1 MSRSEVLDWIDAGR
15 VAPEDQLRAL
25 RVAGQIPAAAA
36 WRGFLGQLG
45 LWLGTIALATSVI
58 FFFAFNWDELPR
70 MAKFGLVEGAI
81 LASLGLCW
89 WTGVD
94 SLIGKAVLLLLTL
107 LTGALLALTG
117 QVYQT
122 GADTFE
128 LFGWWAVLILPWVV
142 IGRFSP
148 LWLFWLAL
156 LNLTVM
162 LHVRLSRDEEL
173 LIWLLFGLNT
183 LALVAWEAAR
193 RYGIPW
199 LQDAWAP
206 RLVAVAS
213 GWWATMLGVWGVSGG
228 ISDARLAGLGMLAY
242 LAWIGALY
250 FWYRRMRLD
259 PFMLAGGLLSLIV
272 VVVAFLI
279 DKMLDNAESAGF
291 LTIAIV
297 VIGMSAGGAIWLKR
311 IVQEQRVAEEETA

>member
-1 MSRSEVLDWIDAGR
+1 MSRSDVLDWIDAGR
-15 VAPEDQLRAL
+15 VAPEHQIRAL
-25 RVAGQIPAAAA
+25 RVAGQIPAPGE
-36 WRGFLGQLG
+36 WRGFLGQLAM
-45 LWLGTIALATSVI
+45 WLSTIALATSVI

-70 MAKFGLVEGAI
+70 MAKFGLVEAAI
-81 LASLGLCW
+81 LASLALCW

-94 SLIGKAVLLLLTL
+94 SLPGKAVLLLLTL

-128 LFGWWAVLILPWVV
+128 LFGWWAVLILPWVL

-199 LQDAWAP
+199 LQDDWAP

-213 GWWATMLGVWGVSGG
+213 GWWATMLGVWALTGG
-228 ISDARLAGLGMLAY
+228 IDDARLAGLGMLAY
-242 LAWIGALY
+242 LAWIGAVY
-250 FWYRRMRLD
+250 FWYRRMRPD

-272 VVVAFLI
+272 VVVALLI
-279 DKMLDNAESAGF
+279 DKMLDEGEPAGF
-291 LTIAIV
+291 LAIAIV

-311 IVQEQRVAEEETA
+311 IVQEQRALEEQTA

>member
-15 VAPEDQLRAL
+15 IAPAHQEAAL
-25 RVAGQIPAAAA
+25 RSAGQLPTPADWLA
-36 WRGFLGQLG
+36 FLTRLT
-45 LWLGTIALATSVI
+45 LWLGTIALATAVI
-58 FFFAFNWDELPR
+58 FFFAFNWAELPR
-70 MAKFGLVEGAI
+70 MAKFGLVEAAI

-94 SLIGKAVLLLLTL
+94 SLAGKAVLLLLSL

-128 LFGWWAVLILPWVV
+128 LFGWWAVLILPWVL

-148 LWLFWLAL
+148 LWLLWLGL
-156 LNLTVM
+156 LNLTAM
-162 LHVRLSRDEEL
+162 LHVRLSLDEEVM
-173 LIWLLFGLNT
+173 IWSLFALNSA
-183 LALVAWEAAR
+183 ALVAWEAAR
-193 RYGIPW
+193 RSGIAW

-213 GWWATMLGVWGVSGG
+213 GWWATVLGVWAITGG
-228 ISDARLAGLGMLAY
+228 MNDDRLIGAAMLAY
-242 LAWIGALY
+242 FGWVGALY
-250 FWYRRMRLD
+250 YWYRRKRPD
-259 PFMLAGGLLSLIV
+259 AFMLAGGLLSVIV
-272 VVVAFLI
+272 VTVAFLS
-279 DKMLDNAESAGF
+279 DTLLKQGDAGAF
-291 LTIAIV
+291 LFIGLV

-311 IVQEQRVAEEETA
+311 IVQEQRA